1 MVTPAQHDP
10 SDTTSSDSSST
21 SEHQAIERQQGH
33 PPATGMK
40 RFLTSHW
47 TDQAARTTA
56 ILAVLAAVASSQ
68 YALQI
73 SRAILAQAEA
83 TDEWNHYSAKS
94 IKKHLTL
101 NQNETLTALS
111 LANPHLKEQLG
122 PLIKETDA
130 ENSRYERETTQ
141 IKAKATGIDKE
152 KRRHGKKGDRFQYAF
167 VMLQAGVVLCT
178 IASSSKKKGLWLV
191 AVVLGLFGLIMLSD
205 GYLLFV

>member
-1 MVTPAQHDP
+1 MAHVHADLGRVRRTDGPASP
-10 SDTTSSDSSST
+10 
-21 SEHQAIERQQGH
+21 RG
-33 PPATGMK
+33 
-40 RFLTSHW
+40 
-47 TDQAARTTA
+47 
-56 ILAVLAAVASSQ
+56 
-68 YALQI
+68 
-73 SRAILAQAEA
+73 
-83 TDEWNHYSAKS
+83 
-94 IKKHLTL
+94 
-101 NQNETLTALS
+101 TLTALS

-191 AVVLGLFGLIMLSD
+191 AVVLGLFGLVV
-205 GYLLFV
+205 LFGLIAGRSAVSRP